1 MADYEGSFNHRATAN
16 ADKTARYPSAAESQ
30 DDLPSSLSSEF
41 DKVVIGSRGTPQYL
55 GVSSPTVPLRHLSIA
70 GHMDVNTEVPTYN
83 EDALRRRQS
92 ITNET
97 ILPPYSV
104 AKRYFQAQHAMI
116 GKIFAFVNEEEF
128 EQHLRECLVQTPDI
142 NDPEGCLKY
151 CQVLMCMAFGQM
163 YAVNIYYNADGPPG
177 FAYFAQALQYLPD
190 IHSEPSVLFC
200 GVLCLIGYFMQNLIR
215 RDAAFMYLGLAQRM
229 ALSLAL
235 HEEVSIPGFDETLKE
250 KRRRTWWS
258 IYSLDRIFCIK
269 YGNPITMHDEDISV
283 ALPSRLAHE
292 PEFCSAIVLR
302 HYTMLSQ
309 ILSQIMDRIYRK
321 TAKNGSQLMAAVE
334 DIMRA
339 LIRWQRNLPPELRM
353 VSTEIHSREA
363 VSTYLHY
370 YQCISMTARPLLFWV
385 VEKRLQ
391 EGPTQDWRAG
401 LPQATTGVI
410 EMCINAAKDTI
421 AIMNAAADKDLVA
434 VFGYMDGEHA
444 FCAALVM
451 VVVNIALPFNDKNAQ
466 SMEAGLALLESLASK
481 GNHHID
487 ARHQMLLQ
495 LLDRARLNSQT
506 DVLATVHEELST
518 MPTLHPEVLD
528 RVFPVEATTDLD
540 LLNFKAAY
548 SRSDMNIESDLQHM
562 SNSASFPWTDF
573 SQPEAPEEPFDQ
585 HDF

>member
-1 MADYEGSFNHRATAN
+1 M
-16 ADKTARYPSAAESQ
+16 
-30 DDLPSSLSSEF
+30 
-41 DKVVIGSRGTPQYL
+41 VIGSRGTPEYL
-55 GVSSPTVPLRHLSIA
+55 GVSSPTVAVRQLSIA
-70 GHMDVNTEVPTYN
+70 GHMDVNREVPSYN
-83 EDALRRRQS
+83 EDALRRRIS
-92 ITNET
+92 VTNHAF
-97 ILPPYSV
+97 LPPYTV
-104 AKRYFQAQHAMI
+104 AMKYFQAQHCMI
-116 GKIFAFVNEEEF
+116 GMIFNFVSEEEF
-128 EQHLRECLVQTPDI
+128 ERHLRECLLQLPDI
-142 NDPEGCLKY
+142 NDAEACLKY
-151 CQVLMCMAFGQM
+151 CQVLMVMAFGQM

-190 IHSEPSVLFC
+190 IHTNPSVLFC
-200 GVLCLIGYFMQNLIR
+200 GVLSLIGYFMQNLIR

-250 KRRRTWWS
+250 QRRRTWWS
-258 IYSLDRIFCIK
+258 IYSIDRIFCIK
-269 YGNPITMHDEDISV
+269 YGNPVTMHDEDISV
-283 ALPSRLAHE
+283 ALPNRLPHE
-292 PEFCSAIVLR
+292 PEYCSAVVLR

-321 TAKNGSQLMAAVE
+321 TAKNGGQLMAAVQ

-339 LIRWQRNLPPELRM
+339 LIKWEQELPSELRM
-353 VSTEIHSREA
+353 TSTEIHRREA

-391 EGPTQDWRAG
+391 EGTTEDWRAG
-401 LPQATTGVI
+401 LPQATTGII

-421 AIMNAAADKDLVA
+421 AIMNAAADKDLVT
-434 VFGYMDGEHA
+434 VFGYMDGEHC

-451 VVVNIALPFNDKNAQ
+451 VVVNIALPYNEKNAQ

-481 GNHHID
+481 GNHHLD

-495 LLDRARLNSQT
+495 LLHRGQLRSEGDIVPDYNEP
-506 DVLATVHEELST
+506 DF
-518 MPTLHPEVLD
+518 MPTLHQHALD
-528 RVFPVEATTDLD
+528 GVFPPEATTDLD

-562 SNSASFPWTDF
+562 SNFPGSLSWQEIEQPSHDLGETDGLIY
-573 SQPEAPEEPFDQ
+573 QLQ
-585 HDF
+585 